1 MVRSTDA
8 QSGLPTPAVTVCP
21 LNPLTSSGFPK
32 NGFNSSIVDSRIGEA
47 CKGKEGKDIA
57 SCVDKATYNLSS
69 TVGYLQLP
77 GNLWVGP
84 QELKKLWVEDFTS
97 TEIGLCFTLN
107 RTYHF
112 PPVTSPEVGLTI
124 GFINDTDYL
133 VFLHDPQLFLITYN
147 DMMPISSFRFEKP
160 NFFGWGLIIT
170 QHHNLNLPL
179 KPCNALPSYSFT
191 ACVKTFLSH
200 DIGCRLPWDT
210 WTDQAW
216 PVCQTLEQF
225 RCTQLFKSWI
235 IISESFWNC
244 SLI

>member
-1 MVRSTDA
+1 MIGKVDVLKTLTGMTRKWTFVLKGFVQVVLLILALNFFGLPSLKRYYAKEVVVVRSTDA

-21 LNPLTSSGFPK
+21 LNPQTSSGFPK
-32 NGFNSSIVDSRIGEA
+32 NGFNS
-47 CKGKEGKDIA
+47 
-57 SCVDKATYNLSS
+57 
-69 TVGYLQLP
+69 
-77 GNLWVGP
+77 
-84 QELKKLWVEDFTS
+84 
-97 TEIGLCFTLN
+97 TETGLCFTLN

-124 GFINDTDYL
+124 GFINNTDYL
-133 VFLHDPQLFLITYN
+133 VFLHDPNLFLITYN
-147 DMMPISSFRFEKP
+147 DMMPITSFRFEKP
-160 NFFGWGLIIT
+160 NFFGWGVIII
-170 QHHNLNLPL
+170 QHHNLNLPS

-225 RCTQLFKSWI
+225 RCTELFKSWKI
-235 IISESFWNC
+235 IG
-244 SLI
+244 